1 MITRIVWATAALA
14 VFASVPA
21 FGQTDPLPGDPG
33 RNVNLIGPTPD
44 PGDIRDTGLKQ
55 QNEPAC
61 AVRPENPACVI
72 CAYNDYRTVERPVDG
87 LGNPIIGDAWQGVS
101 TSCDVGTGDVW
112 RSRVA
117 PGHAADDPEFRILG
131 QFAADPRLIALPG
144 MALFNFITGFR
155 DDNRG
160 ALAVQH
166 WLEVNRED
174 ADPYEP
180 AAATSIVDLGTD
192 GRFIDKPDML
202 ALLDPVGAQ
211 QTVSMTF
218 QMENEDLGT
227 ITREF
232 PSGDLLF
239 AYAVFTGGGG
249 NSVKVLVK
257 SCDDWGRSC
266 PNQATKLSEEQN
278 LVSGISLSAIGD
290 TVMAVWR
297 RVGDNNEPDAIM
309 WAVSNNRGKKWTKA
323 EALPLCRF
331 DMASFT
337 SGEFVTFRTNDFP
350 WIANDGERFYLFY
363 SDRSFGGSCTTG
375 RPKIVMRYAEP
386 GGKVGWSGAQAL
398 DNSPEAAQ
406 GLQFMPTAFGAR
418 GKVQVAWYDTRREIL
433 PPLSTPDSPKAVYRD
448 QFVADYP
455 EIISGRAVVNRK
467 LDIYTAR
474 VEWDDAAQAPAV
486 SDAERVSQYRLAAE
500 SETGE
505 ISVPA
510 IEGEASFGNVKAYD
524 SGSKS
529 FVGDYIAMAAPE
541 FRKVFAADGTWTGK
555 WENNASAQ
563 VDEANDVD
571 FFVAWTD
578 QRDMR
583 GEILPEILT
592 NPTPF
597 ETASVGGGVRLD
609 GSEDEADIEAGVE
622 SLVAFGSP
630 VDPPR
635 DTNKTAEGIV
645 GNEDF
650 AGTCTPGQLG
660 AQDRTRDA
668 NIYGSLIRDR
678 LRLYAPTPTKPLL
691 GLQRTFPIGLTNRNS
706 TEQRYRLFIVNQP
719 CDDETICRA
728 SWRQKPNGPL
738 FVPQEDA
745 GFVPPTIVEDLTV
758 PPNSTLARTLFMVGA
773 SDNDEVRVDV
783 YDADA
788 CDSGSLEC
796 KVLASITLG
805 GTNSGTAG
813 ALQQPEYD
821 DSPICADIT
830 DPVESAA
837 CFSNLENELH
847 NPELLNPELA
857 NPELA
862 NPELANPELANP
874 ELLNPELLNPELLN
888 PELLNPELAN
898 LGFQNPELANPELA
912 NPELLNPE
920 LANPE
925 LANPELANPELANPE
940 LANPELANSTLN
952 DGITWTDY
960 TYAVKNTGNVTTAFN
975 ADMAVTGTDAANVDS
990 QLIAHTIHFV
1000 PTSRDCNYLPQ
1011 YESQV
1016 LATVNAPDDD
1026 LDVAD
1031 IDNPFNGGISALA
1044 APGQTVFFTRRI
1056 FGTPAELENVTVSA
1070 FTTSAQSAN
1079 CREQVLDGTQSNDY
1093 VCAENLI
1100 DDQELILL
1108 DTAPPSFDNVPTGTF
1123 EIAAQDADGV
1133 CTDLA
1138 ATLGITATD
1147 NGAPVAVSCQVSEPP
1162 ELCAVPAL
1170 DEQVP
1175 LGPST
1180 VTCTAV
1186 DFAEPPN
1193 EATITI
1199 PVVVT
1204 DQTAPTLASLSAN
1217 VDIDLGPLE
1226 GSVSVDFESYVV
1238 ASDNVS
1244 DPTLIDVAC
1253 ETGDDP
1259 PLTSSDALPPGTYS
1273 VGCQAVDP
1281 AGNNRIV
1288 DNLFTVSIN
1297 DVTAP
1302 EIEVPVLEPQPAVDS
1317 NGATVIFSVTATDAA
1332 DPAPTVTC
1340 TPASGSVFPLGS
1352 TSVTCT
1358 ATDASSNQSEAS
1370 FDVTVADEAVP
1381 VFTVVPP
1388 APVRLTAGADG
1399 TATLD
1404 FEDVVT
1410 ATDNVDAAPLV
1421 SCRTD
1426 TGLVSGN
1433 ALPVGSH
1440 VVTCSATDSAGN
1452 STSDTDPPG
1461 DAVYTVIVEDA
1472 TAPVIFAPSGFDAAA
1487 EDATGATVIYS
1498 VTATDN
1504 ADSMPSVTCT
1514 PPSGSRFPL
1523 GATTVTCTAKD
1534 ASGNQSAAS
1543 FVVTVT
1549 DKTAPV
1555 FTAVPAAPVEANAGA
1570 DGTAALDFEAQVTA
1584 TDNVDTDPFVSCRTS
1599 TGLVSGNPLPVGS
1612 YTVTCSASDDAGN
1625 STSDPGA
1632 SGDASYTVIVK
1643 DVSAP
1648 TVSVPDD
1655 FSVAADDTTGATV
1668 TYSVTVT
1675 DNADPSPSL
1684 VCSPASGTL
1693 FAFGATTVT
1702 CDAEDASG
1710 NTASA
1715 SFVVTVEYGSA
1726 YGIEFSKG
1734 RIKAGSTVPLEFG
1747 WRNAAGDLMD
1757 SSGADPVVTAV
1768 DESGRIVLN
1777 PGEFPG
1783 NSDLRWD
1790 AGSNLW
1796 KFNWQTVCSATA
1808 GANCPEGTA
1817 LPAGTYFLRVTSQTT
1832 GQTVPAEGFDRITI
1846 RD

>member
-1 MITRIVWATAALA
+1 MITRLIWLTAVTAVLA
-14 VFASVPA
+14 SASA
-21 FGQTDPLPGDPG
+21 FGEGAPLPGDPG

-61 AVRPENPACVI
+61 AVRPDNPACVI
-72 CAYNDYRTVERPVDG
+72 CAYNDYRTVEKPADG

-117 PGHAADDPEFRILG
+117 PGHAADDPEFRIPG
-131 QFAADPRLIALPG
+131 RFAADPRLVALPG

-180 AAATSIVDLGTD
+180 AARTSIVDLGTD

-202 ALLDPVGAQ
+202 ALLDPASSQG
-211 QTVSMTF
+211 TVSMSF
-218 QMENEDLGT
+218 EMENEELGT
-227 ITREF
+227 ITRDF
-232 PSGDLLF
+232 PTGDLLF
-239 AYAVFTGGGG
+239 AYAVFTGS

-257 SCDDWGRSC
+257 NCDDWGRSC
-266 PNQATKLSEEQN
+266 PNQATKLSEDQN

-297 RVGDNNEPDAIM
+297 RRGDNNEPDAIM

-323 EALPLCRF
+323 ESLPLCSF

-337 SGEFVTFRTNDFP
+337 SGEYVTFRTNDFP

-363 SDRSFGGSCTTG
+363 SDRSFDESLSCDTG
-375 RPKIVMRYAEP
+375 RPRVVMRYAEP
-386 GGKVGWSGAQAL
+386 GGNIGWSNAQAL
-398 DNSPEAAQ
+398 DNGMAAAQ

-433 PPLSTPDSPKAVYRD
+433 PELSGPEDPNALYRD

-455 EIISGRAVVNRK
+455 EFISGRAVVNRK
-467 LDIYTAR
+467 LDVYTAR
-474 VEWDDAAQAPAV
+474 VEWDDDAEAPAV

-510 IEGEASFGNVKAYD
+510 IEGEAFFGNVKAYD

-555 WENNASAQ
+555 WENNASPLA
-563 VDEANDVD
+563 DEPNDID

-583 GEILPEILT
+583 GEILPEMLDL
-592 NPTPF
+592 NTPF
-597 ETASVGGGVRLD
+597 ETATVGESVRLD
-609 GSEDEADIEAGVE
+609 DGIDQTAEEARVE

-635 DTNKTAEGIV
+635 DISKTTEGLA
-645 GNEDF
+645 GTEDF
-650 AGTCTPGQLG
+650 ADTCTPGSLN

-691 GLQRTFPIGLTNRNS
+691 GLQRTFPVGLTNRNT
-706 TEQRYRLFIVNQP
+706 TERKYRLIIVNQP
-719 CDDETICRA
+719 CADETICRA
-728 SWRQKPNGPL
+728 SWRQKPSGPL
-738 FVPQEDA
+738 FVPMEDPA
-745 GFVPPTIVEDLTV
+745 YVAPDVDEDLTV

-773 SDNDEVRVDV
+773 SDSDQVRVDV
-783 YDADA
+783 YDADL
-788 CDSGSLEC
+788 CDAGSPEC
-796 KVLASITLG
+796 TVLASITLG
-805 GTNSGTAG
+805 GTNSGSSG
-813 ALQQPEYD
+813 PLQQPEYD
-821 DSPICADIT
+821 DSPICSDIE
-830 DPVESAA
+830 DPAERAA

-925 LANPELANPELANPE
+925 LANPELLNPELANPE
-940 LANPELANSTLN
+940 LANPELANSTLD

-975 ADMAVTGTDAANVDS
+975 ADMALSGPDAANVDS

-1000 PTSRDCNYLPQ
+1000 PTSRNCNYVPQ
-1011 YESQV
+1011 LESQV
-1016 LATVNAPDDD
+1016 LATVNSPDDD
-1026 LDVAD
+1026 LDIAD
-1031 IDNPFNGGISALA
+1031 IERPFDGGISALA
-1044 APGQTVFFTRRI
+1044 APGQTIFFTRRI
-1056 FGTPAELENVTVSA
+1056 FGTPAELANVTVGG
-1070 FTTSAQSAN
+1070 FTTSSQAAN
-1079 CREQVLDGTQSNDY
+1079 CRETSLDGTQSNDY
-1093 VCAENLI
+1093 FCDSNLFN
-1100 DDQELILL
+1100 DQELIVL
-1108 DTAPPSFDNVPTGTF
+1108 DTAPPTFGNVPTGTF
-1123 EIAAQDADGV
+1123 EIAAEDANGV

-1138 ATLGITATD
+1138 ASLGITATD
-1147 NGAPVAVSCQVSEPP
+1147 NGDAVAVSCQVSEPP
-1162 ELCAVPAL
+1162 SLCAVPAP

-1186 DFAEPPN
+1186 DLASPPN

-1199 PVVVT
+1199 PVLVT
-1204 DQTAPTLASLSAN
+1204 DQTAPTLSSLSASLA
-1217 VDIDLGPLE
+1217 VDLGETE
-1226 GSVSVDFESYVV
+1226 GSASVDFEANVV
-1238 ASDNVS
+1238 ATDNVDTTPQVS
-1244 DPTLIDVAC
+1244 CQTS
-1253 ETGDDP
+1253 DDP
-1259 PLTSSDALPPGTYS
+1259 PFTSGDPLPPGTYS
-1273 VGCQAVDP
+1273 VGCTTTDA
-1281 AGNNRIV
+1281 AGNGRIV
-1288 DNLFTVSIN
+1288 DSLFTVTIN

-1302 EIEVPVLEPQPAVDS
+1302 QITVPAAFTQPAVDG
-1317 NGATVIFSVTATDAA
+1317 NGAEVTFAVSASDAA
-1332 DPAPTVTC
+1332 DPAPSLSC
-1340 TPASGSVFPLGS
+1340 TPASGSLFPLGP
-1352 TSVTCT
+1352 TTVDCT
-1358 ATDASSNQSEAS
+1358 ATDGSGNQSAAS
-1370 FDVTVADEAVP
+1370 FTVTVADEAAP

-1388 APVRLTAGADG
+1388 APVMLTAGADG

-1410 ATDNVDAAPLV
+1410 ATDNVDTTPLV
-1421 SCRTD
+1421 SCLTG
-1426 TGLVSGN
+1426 TGLVTGD
-1433 ALPVGSH
+1433 ALSVGTH

-1452 STSDTDPPG
+1452 STSDTDPAS
-1461 DAVYTVIVEDA
+1461 DAVYTVIVEDDLP
-1472 TAPVIFAPSGFDAAA
+1472 PVIFAPSDFTAAA
-1487 EDATGATVIYS
+1487 ADATGAIVNYS

-1504 ADSMPSVTCT
+1504 ADPTPSLACA
-1514 PPSGSRFPL
+1514 PSSGSLFPL
-1523 GATTVTCTAKD
+1523 GSTTVTCTATDD
-1534 ASGNQSAAS
+1534 ANNEFAAT

-1549 DKTAPV
+1549 DQTAPV
-1555 FTAVPAAPVEANAGA
+1555 FTTVPASPVTVEAGA
-1570 DGTAALDFEAQVTA
+1570 DGTATLDFEAQVAA
-1584 TDNVDTDPFVSCRTS
+1584 TDNVDTDPLVSCQTS
-1599 TGLVSGNPLPVGS
+1599 TGLGSGSPLPVGS
-1612 YTVTCSASDDAGN
+1612 YTVTCSASDSAGN
-1625 STSDPGA
+1625 STGDPGA
-1632 SGDASYTVIVK
+1632 SGDASYTVIVT

-1648 TVSVPDD
+1648 SISVPDD
-1655 FSVAADDTTGATV
+1655 FSVAADSASGATV
-1668 TYSVTVT
+1668 DYSVTVT

-1693 FAFGATTVT
+1693 LPFGATTVT

-1715 SFVVTVEYGSA
+1715 SFIVTVQYGTA
-1726 YGIEFSKG
+1726 VGINFSKG
-1734 RIKAGSTVPLEFG
+1734 RVKSGSTVPLEFG
-1747 WRNAAGDLMD
+1747 WRNAAGEMMD
-1757 SSGADPVVTAV
+1757 SSGADPVVTAM
-1768 DESGRIVLN
+1768 DESGNIVLN

-1790 AGSNLW
+1790 ASSRLW
-1796 KFNWQTVCSATA
+1796 KFNWQTICSASA
-1808 GANCPEGTA
+1808 GSDCPEGA
-1817 LPAGTYFLRVTSQTT
+1817 NLPAGAYYLQVTSRAT
-1832 GQTVPAEGFDRITI
+1832 GQTIPDGGFDRIVI

>member
-1 MITRIVWATAALA
+1 M
-14 VFASVPA
+14 
-21 FGQTDPLPGDPG
+21 PGDPG

-44 PGDIRDTGLKQ
+44 PGDIRDSGLKQ

-72 CAYNDYRTVERPVDG
+72 CAYNDYRTVEKPADD

-117 PGHAADDPEFRILG
+117 PGHAADDPEFRIPG
-131 QFAADPRLIALPG
+131 RFAADPRLVALPG

-160 ALAVQH
+160 ALVVQH

-180 AAATSIVDLGTD
+180 AARSSIVDLGTD

-202 ALLDPVGAQ
+202 ALLDPVSSQ
-211 QTVSMTF
+211 VSVPMMF
-218 QMENEDLGT
+218 DMENEELGT
-227 ITREF
+227 IPRDF

-239 AYAVFTGGGG
+239 AYAVFTGS

-266 PNQATKLSEEQN
+266 PNQATKLSEDQN

-297 RVGDNNEPDAIM
+297 RRGDNNEPDAIM

-323 EALPLCRF
+323 EEVPLCSF

-337 SGEFVTFRTNDFP
+337 SGDYVTFRTNDFP

-363 SDRSFGGSCTTG
+363 SDRSFDESLSCETG
-375 RPKIVMRYAEP
+375 RPRIVMRYAEP
-386 GGKVGWSGAQAL
+386 GGNIGWSNAQAL
-398 DNSPEAAQ
+398 DNGIAAAQ

-433 PPLSTPDSPKAVYRD
+433 PDLSGPDDPKALYRD

-455 EIISGRAVVNRK
+455 EFISGRAVVNRK
-467 LDIYTAR
+467 LDVYTAR
-474 VEWDDAAQAPAV
+474 VEWDEDAGAPAV
-486 SDAERVSQYRLAAE
+486 SVAERVSQYRLAAE
-500 SETGE
+500 SEAGE

-510 IEGEASFGNVKAYD
+510 IEGEAFFGNIKAYD
-524 SGSKS
+524 SGKKS

-541 FRKVFAADGTWTGK
+541 FRKVFAADGTWTGS
-555 WENNASAQ
+555 WENNASPLA
-563 VDEANDVD
+563 EEPNDVD

-583 GEILPEILT
+583 GEILPEMLDL
-592 NPTPF
+592 NTPF
-597 ETASVGGGVRLD
+597 ETATVGESVRLD
-609 GSEDEADIEAGVE
+609 DSKNETTEAAGVE

-630 VDPPR
+630 ADPPR
-635 DTNKTAEGIV
+635 DMSKTTEGLA
-645 GNEDF
+645 GTEDF
-650 AGTCTPGQLG
+650 ADTCTPGDLN

-691 GLQRTFPIGLTNRNS
+691 GLQRTFPVGLTNRNT
-706 TEQRYRLFIVNQP
+706 TERKYRLIIVNQP
-719 CDDETICRA
+719 CDEEKICRA
-728 SWRQKPNGPL
+728 SWRQKPSGPL
-738 FVPQEDA
+738 FLPMDDPNYEAPD
-745 GFVPPTIVEDLTV
+745 IDEDLTV

-773 SDNDEVRVDV
+773 SEDDQVRVDV
-783 YDADA
+783 YDADL
-788 CDSGSLEC
+788 CDSGSMEC

-805 GTNSGTAG
+805 GTNSGSSG
-813 ALQQPEYD
+813 PLQQPEYD
-821 DSPICADIT
+821 DSPICSDIE
-830 DPVESAA
+830 DPAEQAT

-898 LGFQNPELANPELA
+898 LGFENPELANPELANPELLNPELANPELA

-925 LANPELANPELANPE
+925 LANPELANSSLD
-940 LANPELANSTLN
+940 

-975 ADMAVTGTDAANVDS
+975 ADMELSGPAAANVDS

-1000 PTSRDCNYLPQ
+1000 PTSRDCNYVPQ
-1011 YESQV
+1011 LESQV
-1016 LATVNAPDDD
+1016 LATVNSPDDD
-1026 LDVAD
+1026 LDIAD
-1031 IDNPFNGGISALA
+1031 IQHPFDGGISALA
-1044 APGQTVFFTRRI
+1044 APGQTIFFTRRI
-1056 FGTPAELENVTVSA
+1056 FGTPAELANVTVSG
-1070 FTTSAQSAN
+1070 FTASSQAAN
-1079 CREQVLDGTQSNDY
+1079 CRETSLDGTQSNDY
-1093 VCAENLI
+1093 VCESNLI
-1100 DDQELILL
+1100 SDQELILL
-1108 DTAPPSFDNVPTGTF
+1108 DTAPPTFDNIPTGIF
-1123 EIAAQDADGV
+1123 EIAADDADGV
-1133 CTDLA
+1133 CTDLTA
-1138 ATLGITATD
+1138 ALGITATD
-1147 NGAPVAVSCQVSEPP
+1147 NGEAVAVSCQVSEPP
-1162 ELCAVPAL
+1162 DLCAVAPAL

-1180 VTCTAV
+1180 ATCTAV
-1186 DFAEPPN
+1186 DFAVPPN

-1199 PVVVT
+1199 AVVVT
-1204 DQTAPTLASLSAN
+1204 DQTAPTLASLSASID
-1217 VDIDLGPLE
+1217 VDLAPTE
-1226 GSVSVDFESYVV
+1226 GSTSVDFEANVV

-1244 DPTLIDVAC
+1244 AALEIDVTC
-1253 ETGDDP
+1253 ETSDDP
-1259 PLTSSDALPPGTYS
+1259 PFTSGDALRPGTYS
-1273 VGCQAVDP
+1273 VGCTATDP
-1281 AGNNRIV
+1281 AGNGSIV
-1288 DNLFTVSIN
+1288 ENLFTVTIN

-1302 EIEVPVLEPQPAVDS
+1302 QITVPADFTRPALDA
-1317 NGATVIFSVTATDAA
+1317 NGAVVTFAVTASDKA
-1332 DPAPTVTC
+1332 DPAPSLSC
-1340 TPASGSVFPLGS
+1340 TPASGALFPLGP
-1352 TSVTCT
+1352 TTVNCK
-1358 ATDASSNQSEAS
+1358 ATDASTNQSEAS
-1370 FDVTVADEAVP
+1370 FIVTVADLTAP
-1381 VFTVVPP
+1381 VFTIVPP
-1388 APVRLTAGADG
+1388 AAVGLTAGADG

-1404 FEDVVT
+1404 LENVVT
-1410 ATDNVDAAPLV
+1410 ATDNVDSVPLV
-1421 SCRTD
+1421 SCLTD
-1426 TGLVSGN
+1426 TGLVTGD
-1433 ALPVGSH
+1433 ALSVGTH

-1452 STSDTDPPG
+1452 STSDTDPPS

-1472 TAPVIFAPSGFDAAA
+1472 SAPVIFAPSDFTAAA
-1487 EDATGATVIYS
+1487 ADATGAVVSYS
-1498 VTATDN
+1498 VTVTDN
-1504 ADSMPSVTCT
+1504 ADPTPSLACV
-1514 PPSGSRFPL
+1514 PSSGSLFPL
-1523 GATTVTCTAKD
+1523 GATTVTCTATD
-1534 ASGNQSAAS
+1534 DSANSSAAT

-1549 DKTAPV
+1549 DQTAPV
-1555 FTAVPAAPVEANAGA
+1555 FTTVPAAAVTVEAGA
-1570 DGTAALDFEAQVTA
+1570 DGTATLDFEAQVVA
-1584 TDNVDTDPFVSCRTS
+1584 TDNVDTDPLVSCQTN
-1599 TGLVSGNPLPVGS
+1599 TGLGSGSLLPVGS
-1612 YTVTCSASDDAGN
+1612 YTVTCSASDSAGN
-1625 STSDPGA
+1625 STSDSGA
-1632 SGDASYTVIVK
+1632 SGDVSFTVIVA

-1648 TVSVPDD
+1648 AITVPDD
-1655 FSVAADDTTGATV
+1655 FSVQADDVSGATV
-1668 TYSVTVT
+1668 NYSVTVI
-1675 DNADPSPSL
+1675 DNADTAPSL

-1734 RIKAGSTVPLEFG
+1734 LVNPGSTVPLVFG
-1747 WRNAAGDLMD
+1747 WRNAARDLMD
-1757 SSGADPVVTAV
+1757 SSGADPVVTAK
-1768 DESGRIVLN
+1768 DESGKIVLN

-1790 AGSNLW
+1790 AAGNIW
-1796 KFNWQTVCSATA
+1796 KFNWQTVCSATS
-1808 GANCPEGTA
+1808 GDDCPEGA
-1817 LPAGTYFLRVTSQTT
+1817 PLPAGTYYLQVTSRAT
-1832 GQTVPAEGFDRITI
+1832 GQTIPEKGFDTITI
-1846 RD
+1846 KD